1 MVKKSAYRGL
11 GLNQCF
17 PREFPLDTP
26 LHWVG
31 GGVLYT
37 PPPWKKGDTVRD
49 AQSAVEVKNDPHQS
63 VLEKLYV
70 TPRCHLVILWKL
82 I

>member
-1 MVKKSAYRGL
+1 MVF
-11 GLNQCF
+11 C
-17 PREFPLDTP
+17 DTP
-26 LHWVG
+26 YWTPLFTGWG
-31 GGVLYT
+31 LYI
-37 PPPWKKGDTVRD
+37 PRKKGDTVRD

-70 TPRCHLVILWKL
+70 TPRCHLDILWKL

>member
-1 MVKKSAYRGL
+1 MVKKSLTG
-11 GLNQCF
+11 F
-17 PREFPLDTP
+17 EPMFPLDTL

-31 GGVLYT
+31 GGILHT
-37 PPPWKKGDTVRD
+37 PQKKGDTVRD
-49 AQSAVEVKNDPHQS
+49 AQTAVEVKNDPHQS

-70 TPRCHLVILWKL
+70 TPMCHLVILWKL